1 MSEFSTFIVNLKKV
15 FFYLKRHASWV
26 LLGRFY
32 LMIIG
37 VLISVILTRM
47 MTKSEYGE
55 YQYFLVV
62 LSIFSFI
69 SLPNATNV
77 LIRYYGK
84 GYAWSYMGLFFLR
97 LKFSLLAVFLFLGM
111 AIYAFLANDIYT
123 ALVFL
128 IFSICFPLF
137 YSCDLFEYLLQSEMN
152 FKKLN
157 IYYIIRS
164 SARFL
169 VVILTYWIM
178 GNILF
183 SIIGYILTTTLVNSW
198 LFYKTKSDYAIKY
211 KNINKMVHKKMN
223 TMAVNLSLIGV
234 FSLVSSQIDKILIAE
249 FISIEALANYSIGML
264 IGMSINTIFKSVISI
279 FDVKFVKNKIGLI
292 YYLFLFF
299 LGSIVGWA
307 LTYLVSHVIVILYGD
322 AYSSSIIYASIIL
335 SSMGIYLVAILSEN
349 HFLLYFD
356 KNEKIAYSSSIFT
369 SLVVLLLISTIIMYP
384 LEDEIKLILFALIY
398 PVKLILVVFTHLFF
412 EKYNTPTN

>member
-1 MSEFSTFIVNLKKV
+1 
-15 FFYLKRHASWV
+15 
-26 LLGRFY
+26 
-32 LMIIG
+32 
-37 VLISVILTRM
+37 
-47 MTKSEYGE
+47 
-55 YQYFLVV
+55 
-62 LSIFSFI
+62 
-69 SLPNATNV
+69 
-77 LIRYYGK
+77 
-84 GYAWSYMGLFFLR
+84 
-97 LKFSLLAVFLFLGM
+97 
-111 AIYAFLANDIYT
+111 
-123 ALVFL
+123 
-128 IFSICFPLF
+128 
-137 YSCDLFEYLLQSEMN
+137 
-152 FKKLN
+152 
-157 IYYIIRS
+157 
-164 SARFL
+164 
-169 VVILTYWIM
+169 M

-335 SSMGIYLVAILSEN
+335 SSMGIYFVAILSEN

-356 KNEKIAYSSSIFT
+356 KNEKIAYSSSIFI